1 MYKCINCMNKKEIN
15 NPHVTRKTAVITRK
29 SAIITRRISP

>member
-1 MYKCINCMNKKEIN
+1 MIKKEIN

-29 SAIITRRISP
+29 CAIVTRKISL